1 MCKTIHLINIGHGA
15 RDVGR
20 VDASLAH
27 DGLNYE
33 IRCPASFSFE
43 KMPESFGLIVSAGAY
58 VLSLAHETK
67 AHSPARTIAGAF
79 KEEQPSEYLRP
90 DAAHGM
96 AAPGRAPS

>member
-1 MCKTIHLINIGHGA
+1 MCKTIRLINIGHGA

-43 KMPESFGLIVSAGAY
+43 QMSASFDLIVSAAAY
-58 VLSLAHETK
+58 IQSLARETK
-67 AHSPARTIAGAF
+67 AHSPFCTIAGAF
-79 KEEQPSEYLRP
+79 NEEQPSQCLRI
-90 DAAHGM
+90 DATHGM
-96 AAPGRAPS
+96 AAPGRPSL